1 MSALMLSALDDLQ
14 AVMFKWKSQKSV
26 IKPTLKR
33 RANGPNYW
41 YRVHLVEDFGSDI
54 ANEFVTDHFNNINLD
69 NCVKWVEKKLKDW
82 PNCNRM
88 AHDMWDFKHR
98 KDAEKF
104 ITVFH
109 LAWEQ

>member
-1 MSALMLSALDDLQ
+1 MSALDELQ
-14 AVMFKWKSQKSV
+14 AVIFHWQDNVSV

-41 YRVHLVEDFGSDI
+41 YRLHLVEDFGI
-54 ANEFVTDHFNNINLD
+54 TDDAGNHFPTRNLD
-69 NCVKWVEKKLKDW
+69 ECVKWTEEKLKEW

-88 AHDMWDFKHR
+88 SFDMWDFKHR

-104 ITVFH
+104 ITLFH
-109 LAWEQ
+109 LTWQK